1 MLIIDGIV
9 KVGHWAWT
17 SCISKLL
24 DEDLVEVIH
33 EFFRLLLF
41 GSKWGSPRRPLEA
54 YVYIYAHTMN
64 EVIDDTNFFSWIRF
78 SFFLALDPCKAA
90 IGFL

>member
-9 KVGHWAWT
+9 KVGHWALYQWAWT
-17 SCISKLL
+17 SSCISKLL
-24 DEDLVEVIH
+24 DEDLVEVFH

-54 YVYIYAHTMN
+54 YVYIYANTMN
-64 EVIDDTNFFSWIRF
+64 EY
-78 SFFLALDPCKAA
+78 
-90 IGFL
+90 